1 MSLFYTF
8 LSTKVAS
15 HAYEYIEDGKWIKLQ
30 LFVNIIQRM
39 SMTVRVL
46 WEKLIT
52 DFPVIF
58 LSIFF
63 VLHDL
68 GRDLGKMNWLVEVT
82 HQPIIYIQCIHI
94 YVYTSEGVEFSSCFR
109 FSLCPRKCLEQN
121 KSTQTRNW
129 SLKLQWCVCDRLPR
143 SLFAGDSLCQ
153 RNLWINRLLRKF
165 WGQRSTQKCSKLW
178 SQKFLDSKHV
188 FFGRVNIFES
198 QCHLCF
204 CWVRRMA
211 KWRNKSEIE
220 GCHVQ
225 MSSLN
230 V

>member
-1 MSLFYTF
+1 MQDFKATTANVIFFYTF

-68 GRDLGKMNWLVEVT
+68 DRDLGKMN
-82 HQPIIYIQCIHI
+82 
-94 YVYTSEGVEFSSCFR
+94 
-109 FSLCPRKCLEQN
+109 
-121 KSTQTRNW
+121 
-129 SLKLQWCVCDRLPR
+129 
-143 SLFAGDSLCQ
+143 
-153 RNLWINRLLRKF
+153 
-165 WGQRSTQKCSKLW
+165 
-178 SQKFLDSKHV
+178 
-188 FFGRVNIFES
+188 
-198 QCHLCF
+198 
-204 CWVRRMA
+204 
-211 KWRNKSEIE
+211 
-220 GCHVQ
+220 
-225 MSSLN
+225 
-230 V
+230 